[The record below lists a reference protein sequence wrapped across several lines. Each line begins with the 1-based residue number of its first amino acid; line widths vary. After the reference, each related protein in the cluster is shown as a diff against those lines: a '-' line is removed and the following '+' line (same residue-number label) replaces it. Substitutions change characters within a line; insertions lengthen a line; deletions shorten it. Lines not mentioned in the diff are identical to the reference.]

1 MVKEAENLHSI
12 QADIV
17 SESMNTASFTGVDA
31 EVLVVQPPTSDA
43 EIVVEVLETE
53 DVSNDSDDAI

>member
-1 MVKEAENLHSI
+1 
-12 QADIV
+12 
-17 SESMNTASFTGVDA
+17 MNTASFTGVDA

-53 DVSNDSDDAI
+53 DISNDNDDVI